1 MWLSDI
7 KFVML
12 EMFPETQVSI
22 IFYFG
27 HRPLEILFQIF
38 FVDSMFVY
46 TQKRNIER
54 MQMKTQKINYQV
66 ICFCQWFL
74 AGKKVFIFYMM
85 LWWGICFYP
94 LLLFLWTFC
103 KMQLNFEDQMSQKS
117 IDRSILIEDEK
128 QIPKK
133 RKVQQG
139 ADMWISLSPELCI
152 LKIEKFFAWRNLP
165 SSSLQMTQLGRVC
178 IGKKG
183 FYGIFS

>member
-38 FVDSMFVY
+38 CVDSMFVY

-54 MQMKTQKINYQV
+54 MQMKKQKINYQV

-117 IDRSILIEDEK
+117 IDRCNLIEDEK
-128 QIPKK
+128 QLPWKWRTYIAKIRDTRYKK
-133 RKVQQG
+133 RRDWESRFESGLV
-139 ADMWISLSPELCI
+139 A
-152 LKIEKFFAWRNLP
+152 
-165 SSSLQMTQLGRVC
+165 MTCGSQHPLN
-178 IGKKG
+178 
-183 FYGIFS
+183 STS

>member
-38 FVDSMFVY
+38 CVDSMFVY

-117 IDRSILIEDEK
+117 IDRSNLIEDEK
-128 QIPKK
+128 QILKK
-133 RKVQQG
+133 RIVQQG
-139 ADMWISLSPELCI
+139 AVSSPSEHHPQTPAYASTQYS
-152 LKIEKFFAWRNLP
+152 KKF
-165 SSSLQMTQLGRVC
+165 SSGIYFLD
-178 IGKKG
+178 G
-183 FYGIFS
+183 FCT